1 MDDFSILAGL
11 GIGIASW
18 FWLVR
23 CMRVNGRPWW
33 LRHLVGASLFIFPTI
48 GLSLF
53 FAGILGV
60 TNEDG
65 EPFGWSGAAMGL
77 VVSLPM
83 LIPLW
88 LSWRKSNRQTINKV
102 TNETAKAA
110 SKSPQS
116 NAAPDSLEQALENN
130 RQAVRAHIQKRTGK
144 RASSYLA
151 PRSTATTGNL
161 HFIYEDSQGS
171 ITTREVSNWREEGV
185 YLEGFCHKAG
195 DVRTFRRDRI
205 VEFLEGEFLLSSRGP
220 ISAQKKQNVDA
231 MEILF
236 TGFSASD
243 REMLEDDAE
252 AYGMI
257 VRKTV
262 TQNLDFLCA
271 GPRAGSAKLEQ
282 ARAQGCTVLSEDQ
295 FLDLIENGVMP

>member
-1 MDDFSILAGL
+1 MDDLSVLVGL
-11 GIGIASW
+11 GTGIASW

-33 LRHLVGASLFIFPTI
+33 LRHLVGASLFIFPAT

-60 TNEDG
+60 TDEEG
-65 EPFGWSGAAMGL
+65 ESFGWSGAAMGL

-88 LSWRKSNRQTINKV
+88 LSWRKSKRQTISKV

-110 SKSPQS
+110 TKAPQS
-116 NAAPDSLEQALENN
+116 NVAPDSLEQALENN
-130 RQAVRAHIQKRTGK
+130 RQAVRAHIQQRTGK
-144 RASSYLA
+144 RASSYLS
-151 PRSTATTGNL
+151 PRPTATTNNL
-161 HFIYEDSQGS
+161 RFVYEDSQGN
-171 ITTREVSNWREEGV
+171 ITTREVSNWRDNGV

-195 DVRTFRRDRI
+195 DIRTFRRDRV
-205 VEFLEGEFLLSSRGP
+205 VEFLEGELLLSSRGP
-220 ISAQKKQNVDA
+220 LPAQKKQDVDA

-243 REMLEDDAE
+243 REMLEGDAE
-252 AYGMI
+252 SYGMI

-262 TQNLDFLCA
+262 TQNLDFL
-271 GPRAGSAKLEQ
+271 
-282 ARAQGCTVLSEDQ
+282 LSETE
-295 FLDLIENGVMP
+295 FNKLLKHGVLPF